1 MQSKKH
7 LFYKVKVLYLFN
19 QVKRFIEV
27 RNVIFTSYLAK
38 WAVEEEEVEH
48 SRYFK
53 CPKKNTFG
61 QMIMLNTEY
70 IGTIKQS

>member
-53 CPKKNTFG
+53 CPKKKHVWTDDNV
-61 QMIMLNTEY
+61 EHRV
-70 IGTIKQS
+70 GTIKQS